1 MNGRDGRREEGKE
14 AGREVASQVR
24 AREHDGMDPKGK
36 VKDFSFHH
44 PKNNSKLVEVLSR
57 ANGEMIKYVF
67 QKDANG
73 FSMLSLLLK
82 IAWEGKARLVLGL
95 V

>member
-1 MNGRDGRREEGKE
+1 MARQWRFLSSAKG
-14 AGREVASQVR
+14 EV
-24 AREHDGMDPKGK
+24 
-36 VKDFSFHH
+36 
-44 PKNNSKLVEVLSR
+44 
-57 ANGEMIKYVF
+57 IKYVF

-82 IAWEGKARLVLGL
+82 ITWEGKARLVRGL